1 MKKVLVCALAL
12 LLIAAALAEGVYY
25 GEMVVMHCQE
35 WVSLRSE
42 PSTDSQRLAK
52 VPLGTAVQDCVLA
65 SGGFI
70 QCEYK
75 GMQGY
80 ILGDY
85 LEPIDNGESASGMT
99 EASAAGSVA
108 ADDPANAYGQID
120 RVVDDV
126 HVVAARSYSNGT
138 VETLDVTCYGAQGE
152 KLWSRALHAEPTE
165 LTCTAAYIGGT
176 AQSPRL
182 MLYSYDRGLMSCDL
196 RTGAIYWTLTP
207 EDVLGVMEYEHAQDA
222 IASLGG
228 QTAINLA
235 AALQREGVNII
246 GTGVDAID
254 RAEDRHEF
262 EELLLSLNIPQ
273 PRGTAVTNLV
283 ELAEI
288 VCDTLSPPA
297 EGGAP

>member
-207 EDVLGVMEYEHAQDA
+207 EDVHLG
-222 IASLGG
+222 ASLSY
-228 QTAINLA
+228 ALA
-235 AALQREGVNII
+235 EDGTMII
-246 GTGVDAID
+246 GGYYGPDPVAID
-254 RAEDRHEF
+254 MDGNVLWKASAGDTDIYWLY
-262 EELLLSLNIPQ
+262 ELKIKDDCIAAHYDQLGQ
-273 PRGTAVTNLV
+273 
-283 ELAEI
+283 
-288 VCDTLSPPA
+288 
-297 EGGAP
+297 EGSGWVYYGFDGKKLGIERD